1 MRRTFASC
9 SSSREVCS
17 SSRVRCSVSRMRR
30 SSSCSSSSR
39 EEGSVCTSTDTRS
52 AAGPNGLSGLNGGG
66 GGKDA
71 GSGRTGRSR
80 SSSLALRSWSRESSS
95 CWRVSRSSVC
105 IARKSAS
112 VTRDDGLALI
122 IFRGDVEHR
131 PPALL
136 PDVFCL
142 MGLPMFGRRFRDSI
156 TVTQRDG
163 GIFFSS
169 GELDAPRA
177 GSLSCVSWQRN
188 KSAGAA
194 FAGQRPHGVS
204 LHARHLSEAQ
214 PTAATATGPA
224 RGLPASLPVP
234 PLRRPLAPCPAGPA
248 SPWCQRAPAP
258 LGAGLGC
265 CVN

>member
-1 MRRTFASC
+1 M
-9 SSSREVCS
+9 
-17 SSRVRCSVSRMRR
+17 
-30 SSSCSSSSR
+30 
-39 EEGSVCTSTDTRS
+39 
-52 AAGPNGLSGLNGGG
+52 
-66 GGKDA
+66 
-71 GSGRTGRSR
+71 
-80 SSSLALRSWSRESSS
+80 
-95 CWRVSRSSVC
+95 
-105 IARKSAS
+105 
-112 VTRDDGLALI
+112 TRDDGLALI

-214 PTAATATGPA
+214 LRTYRRMAYIGPI
-224 RGLPASLPVP
+224 
-234 PLRRPLAPCPAGPA
+234 LREL
-248 SPWCQRAPAP
+248 QI
-258 LGAGLGC
+258 
-265 CVN
+265 NQ